1 MKKVIYA
8 MMMVLFIGL
17 ASSCTHEY
25 EEIELEEIMTPTST
39 EDDGMPPAED
49 PVEDKGVKN

>member
-25 EEIELEEIMTPTST
+25 EEIEQEEIINFENSVE
-39 EDDGMPPAED
+39 EDDDPAED
-49 PVEDKGVKN
+49 PRNGSVENG